1 MAKSSWLNM
10 AMNIVGTPLK
20 QVIFSWF
27 MQARDDLGEKY
38 GMGQIVPPWVIR
50 LVMESTMPKQWNM
63 GT

>member
-1 MAKSSWLNM
+1 
-10 AMNIVGTPLK
+10 
-20 QVIFSWF
+20 